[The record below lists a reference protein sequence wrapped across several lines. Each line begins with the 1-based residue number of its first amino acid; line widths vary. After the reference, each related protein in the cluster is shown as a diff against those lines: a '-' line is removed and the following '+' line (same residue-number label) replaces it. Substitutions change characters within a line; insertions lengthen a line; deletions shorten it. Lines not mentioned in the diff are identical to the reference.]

1 MITTETSGRDYRRN
15 LDLAR
20 VLLVD
25 DELASRLTLQT
36 VLEAGGYWVDV
47 AASSA
52 EGLDKLD
59 EQEYELVLTDL
70 RKEGAESGPKVLAY
84 ARVKPYKPAT
94 ALITADHDSKLAV
107 PPLDSQEVS
116 IQAQDVIN
124 LLGKVA
130 YLIGLRASKRSD
142 RALRQLRPQPV

>member
-1 MITTETSGRDYRRN
+1 MVVSPPRREEKRN
-15 LDLAR
+15 LELAR

-36 VLEAGGYWVDV
+36 LLEAGGYCVDV
-47 AASSA
+47 AASAA

-59 EQEYELVLTDL
+59 EQEYVLVLSDL
-70 RKEGAESGPKVLAY
+70 RSEAPGAGPGLLAY

-94 ALITADHDSKLAV
+94 AVVTAYQDSKAV
-107 PPLDSQEVS
+107 PGPRAQDQEVS
-116 IQAQDVIN
+116 VQTEDVAG

-130 YLIGLRASKRSD
+130 SLIGLRAARRVE
-142 RALRQLRPQPV
+142 RAVRQPSF